1 MVIKIN
7 VEQSG
12 GEILKKMNNNSIS
25 VRILTQ
31 DRQLVPFIIANRD
44 SNRNQITLKLNFSN
58 PQNIST
64 QAVIT
69 LKSNL
74 VLQDNQDVIEV
85 VTNERIEHRTK
96 EMLVSI
102 LKDVKAKKEI
112 PIQMTQEFQKSVA
125 ETLQGGRLVVTKTPY
140 LNFFM

>member
-58 PQNIST
+58 P
-64 QAVIT
+64 
-69 LKSNL
+69 
-74 VLQDNQDVIEV
+74 
-85 VTNERIEHRTK
+85 
-96 EMLVSI
+96 
-102 LKDVKAKKEI
+102 
-112 PIQMTQEFQKSVA
+112 
-125 ETLQGGRLVVTKTPY
+125 
-140 LNFFM
+140 